1 MEHVTNYH
9 ADLQPAHSVHVP
21 WPACG
26 ELHHGQ
32 LEFLCAFLVSIG
44 LLRSVYSSLFTI
56 RWSIPYR
63 FFAICYA
70 NLHTSSAMRAFPLYQ

>member
-9 ADLQPAHSVHVP
+9 ADLQPAHSVYVP
-21 WPACG
+21 WPARG

-32 LEFLCAFLVSIG
+32 LEFLYAFLVCIG

-56 RWSIPYR
+56 RWSIPY
-63 FFAICYA
+63 A
-70 NLHTSSAMRAFPLYQ
+70 NLHTSGAMRAFPLHQ